1 MPSADFCTGVRE
13 PHGPLSLATETRCR
27 PPEVSSTTFTA
38 HPPDL
43 QPQALDGYGLRD
55 QLSARPTWAASYP
68 ISVRQVAALLHASFR
83 PRLAATPLRFA
94 RTSPP
99 SGCAG
104 DLHPQVVEH
113 ARHTTKP
120 LRGGEDRALFTGRRR
135 QQLAPSSATSLIA
148 WTAAPC
154 YAPVWLRAA
163 AAWPVSFPSRLSVA
177 LPRTRPLPIYSI
189 YIKAKAVPIAASFSE
204 IASARPTRPGVRL
217 RSATALRIQRS
228 AGSSLL
234 N

>member
-1 MPSADFCTGVRE
+1 MASPTARPTMPSADFCAGVRV
-13 PHGPLSLATETRCR
+13 PHGPLSLVAETRRR

-68 ISVRQVAALLHASFR
+68 VSVRQVAASLHASFR

-104 DLHPQVVEH
+104 DLHPQAVEH

-120 LRGGEDRALFTGRRR
+120 LRGG
-135 QQLAPSSATSLIA
+135 PKATPVILPLRHV
-148 WTAAPC
+148 AA
-154 YAPVWLRAA
+154 
-163 AAWPVSFPSRLSVA
+163 
-177 LPRTRPLPIYSI
+177 
-189 YIKAKAVPIAASFSE
+189 
-204 IASARPTRPGVRL
+204 
-217 RSATALRIQRS
+217 
-228 AGSSLL
+228 
-234 N
+234 

>member
-1 MPSADFCTGVRE
+1 MASPTSRPTMPSADFCTGVRV
-13 PHGPLSLATETRCR
+13 PRGPLSPVSETRCR
-27 PPEVSSTTFTA
+27 PPEVSSTAFTA

-68 ISVRQVAALLHASFR
+68 ISVRQVAASLHASFR

-104 DLHPQVVEH
+104 DLHPQAVEH

-120 LRGGEDRALFTGRRR
+120 LRGRGPPAIAFSQVERFPFGR
-135 QQLAPSSATSLIA
+135 
-148 WTAAPC
+148 
-154 YAPVWLRAA
+154 
-163 AAWPVSFPSRLSVA
+163 
-177 LPRTRPLPIYSI
+177 
-189 YIKAKAVPIAASFSE
+189 
-204 IASARPTRPGVRL
+204 VR
-217 RSATALRIQRS
+217 
-228 AGSSLL
+228 
-234 N
+234 

>member
-13 PHGPLSLATETRCR
+13 PHGPLSLAAETRCR

-43 QPQALDGYGLRD
+43 QPQALDGYGLRG

-104 DLHPQVVEH
+104 DLHPGLSNMLGTQLNRSAVGKTAISLVSRRPH
-113 ARHTTKP
+113 QFTP
-120 LRGGEDRALFTGRRR
+120 SAL
-135 QQLAPSSATSLIA
+135 
-148 WTAAPC
+148 
-154 YAPVWLRAA
+154 
-163 AAWPVSFPSRLSVA
+163 SRLLHCIKA
-177 LPRTRPLPIYSI
+177 LPGAILGPGHAWRRASVSSPDRSTLFPQRAPYPAIQSSD
-189 YIKAKAVPIAASFSE
+189 KAKAVPVAA
-204 IASARPTRPGVRL
+204 
-217 RSATALRIQRS
+217 
-228 AGSSLL
+228 
-234 N
+234 

>member
-27 PPEVSSTTFTA
+27 PPEVSLTAFTA

-43 QPQALDGYGLRD
+43 QRQALDGYGLRG

-104 DLHPQVVEH
+104 DLHPQAVKH
-113 ARHTTKP
+113 ARHTTEP
-120 LRGGEDRALFTGRRR
+120 LRGGEVRLT
-135 QQLAPSSATSLIA
+135 
-148 WTAAPC
+148 APC
-154 YAPVWLRAA
+154 PSGPQVSPLRRPPLRCGPLVPPRRSIDPLHSRRPPLRSSIMKAA
-163 AAWPVSFPSRLSVA
+163 VS
-177 LPRTRPLPIYSI
+177 
-189 YIKAKAVPIAASFSE
+189 
-204 IASARPTRPGVRL
+204 L
-217 RSATALRIQRS
+217 RSASHDT
-228 AGSSLL
+228 GSLT
-234 N
+234 

>member
-1 MPSADFCTGVRE
+1 MASPTARPTMPSADFCTGVKE
-13 PHGPLSLATETRCR
+13 PRSPLSPVAGTRRR
-27 PPEVSSTTFTA
+27 PPEVSSTAFTA

-43 QPQALDGYGLRD
+43 QPRALDGYGLRD

-104 DLHPQVVEH
+104 DLHPQAVEH

-120 LRGGEDRALFTGRRR
+120 LRGRVPARQLSHRLRAPHPFKPFLTE
-135 QQLAPSSATSLIA
+135 LSSPLLIA
-148 WTAAPC
+148 CQAIPRAQTAP
-154 YAPVWLRAA
+154 P
-163 AAWPVSFPSRLSVA
+163 LSHPEGGSH
-177 LPRTRPLPIYSI
+177 LLT
-189 YIKAKAVPIAASFSE
+189 
-204 IASARPTRPGVRL
+204 SAQH
-217 RSATALRIQRS
+217 RS
-228 AGSSLL
+228 
-234 N
+234 